1 VASVYLVTIY
11 ITLCPFFVRTF
22 YTILHRDIYI
32 TRLFLHSTLH
42 RDIFF
47 HHVERQLHTLYTE
60 TIFLVMNVAWVNV
73 TFPAATICDDFG
85 VSTGV
90 LYQASQLTSSW
101 KFLLLRLVLDP
112 SQNLSACSPLAHSH
126 MRYLSTSLSVW
137 LCSVTPHLSLF
148 DVPNP
153 M

>member
-1 VASVYLVTIY
+1 MASVYLVTIY

-85 VSTGV
+85 ASLRPLAESFGV
-90 LYQASQLTSSW
+90 LSPGPLTHALLIHFSICLVVLCHASSVLVRCSESDVVCMSKLTSS
-101 KFLLLRLVLDP
+101 FYHE
-112 SQNLSACSPLAHSH
+112 ACCN
-126 MRYLSTSLSVW
+126 T
-137 LCSVTPHLSLF
+137 
-148 DVPNP
+148 
-153 M
+153 